1 MGKSPE
7 YMVLLTS
14 KIYVANLR
22 SDTVS
27 VINAANYKERNDI
40 PLGNQTQASYGP
52 MHIAVDDNVSPPRIY
67 VVNSINNTV
76 SVIDGYKHKESNN
89 IVVGD
94 GPTDIVY
101 DNFDNKI
108 YVVNSRD
115 NTVSVIN
122 G

>member
-1 MGKSPE
+1 MVDSDHNKIYVANSDSNTASVIDGNNDTEIRQINVGKSPE

-52 MHIAVDDNVSPPRIY
+52 MHIA
-67 VVNSINNTV
+67 
-76 SVIDGYKHKESNN
+76 
-89 IVVGD
+89 
-94 GPTDIVY
+94 
-101 DNFDNKI
+101 
-108 YVVNSRD
+108 
-115 NTVSVIN
+115 
-122 G
+122 